1 MDGQERVLENL
12 RSMSDRRTAL
22 LCMLAEV
29 MTDQRLDYK
38 QLHAWDD
45 SRLTNAA
52 KSMRYAASAASPPH
66 ARRAHR
72 TSRALC
78 ETFHTNCLLFL

>member
-12 RSMSDRRTAL
+12 RSMSPPDGP
-22 LCMLAEV
+22 MLAEV

-45 SRLTNAA
+45 SRLANSA
-52 KSMRYAASAASPPH
+52 KFMRYAASAASPPH
-66 ARRAHR
+66 ARCAHR
-72 TSRALC
+72 ASRALYD
-78 ETFHTNCLLFL
+78 TFHTNCLSFR